1 MKLTKDVN
9 TKVIYL
15 NFGFHKVY
23 KTLNT
28 KHKKSE
34 ASKNRNFAFYS
45 NYRIKYLL
53 NNAPYHLYHLMVLN
67 NVQYILVLSPF

>member
-23 KTLNT
+23 KSLNT
-28 KHKKSE
+28 KHKKVKILKIETSLFLVIIE
-34 ASKNRNFAFYS
+34 
-45 NYRIKYLL
+45 L
-53 NNAPYHLYHLMVLN
+53 N
-67 NVQYILVLSPF
+67 IF

>member
-34 ASKNRNFAFYS
+34 DSKNRNFTFYS

-53 NNAPYHLYHLMVLN
+53 NSVPYHLHHLPVQDSVLFLP
-67 NVQYILVLSPF
+67 VFLEF